1 MLPEDHFFKSLSSE
15 ELWKRY
21 CGFLDLGIEEF
32 MQIQRS
38 LLAEQLSLV
47 RESSLG
53 QRILGAQQPRT
64 IEEFRAAARFTTY
77 DDYEPFLSE
86 KREESLAQKPAAWC
100 HSSGRGGR
108 FKWVPHS
115 EAHMEKTAR
124 HGIGLFNL
132 TAAMR
137 RGEIAIGPG
146 MRMLVTVPLAPYTSG
161 TIFAALRK
169 RFTFQPIP
177 PLEAVGDL
185 PFQEQIAR
193 AFKMAMREGFDVA
206 GALASVLVRMGAQ
219 MSGQASS
226 RSRLTPDML
235 HPRVLL
241 RLARGYMKS
250 RAQGRPVYPRDLWS
264 PRGIM
269 AGGVDTS
276 IYRNDIEKYWGVIPF
291 DVYASTETMFL
302 AMQSWTKTHMT
313 FLPDSVFLEF
323 LPHSERSGAAPRIQD
338 AVTLD
343 AVEPGRL
350 YELVI
355 TQFHGMP
362 LLRYR
367 LGDVIRVVAA
377 VDEKAG
383 VRLPQ
388 IEVRRKVGEAINLAA
403 LCSLDERTLWSAL
416 AATGL
421 PYTEWTALKEYDH
434 NETFLRLVIELKQP
448 VSAAEVSRVVD
459 EKLKSVDTDYVDVHR
474 YLGVNPVRTT
484 VLAPGSFARYTEAK
498 VREGAVLSHFKPGHV
513 NPPPEVVDRLLAL
526 GTVADREL

>member
-1 MLPEDHFFKSLSSE
+1 MLPEDHYFKTLSAE

-21 CGFLDLGIEEF
+21 CGFLELSMEEF
-32 MQIQRS
+32 MRIQRS
-38 LLAEQLSLV
+38 LLGEQLSLV
-47 RESSLG
+47 QESILG
-53 QRILGAQQPRT
+53 RRILGPQPPRT
-64 IEEFRAAARFTTY
+64 LEEYRANARFTTY
-77 DDYEPFLSE
+77 GDYEPYLSE
-86 KREESLAQKPAAWC
+86 RREDSLAKKPAVWC

-115 EAHMEKTAR
+115 DAHMEKTAR

-132 TAAMR
+132 TAATR

-161 TIFAALRK
+161 TIFSALRR

-193 AFKMAMREGFDVA
+193 AFKLALREGFDVG
-206 GALASVLVRMGAQ
+206 GALASVLVRMGQQ
-219 MSGQASS
+219 MSGQASARRKIS
-226 RSRLTPDML
+226 ADML
-235 HPRVLL
+235 HPKVLL
-241 RLARGYMKS
+241 RMARGYMRS
-250 RAQGRPVYPRDLWS
+250 RIEGRPVYPRDLWN

-269 AGGVDTS
+269 AGGVDTA
-276 IYRNDIEKYWGVIPF
+276 IYRDDITKYWGVTPL
-291 DVYASTETMFL
+291 DVYASTETLFL
-302 AMQSWTKTHMT
+302 AMQSWTKAHMT
-313 FLPDSVFLEF
+313 FLPDSAFLEF
-323 LPHSERSGAAPRIQD
+323 LPHSERGGAAPHPSD

-350 YELVI
+350 YELVV

-377 VDEKAG
+377 GDGKAG

-403 LCSLDERTLWSAL
+403 LCSIDERTLWSAL

-421 PYTEWTALKEYDH
+421 AYTEWTAMKEYDH
-434 NETFLRLVIELKQP
+434 NESFLRLVIELRQP
-448 VSAAEVSRVVD
+448 VNATEVSRMVD
-459 EKLKSVDTDYVDVHR
+459 EKLAAIDTDYVDVHR

-484 VLAPGSFARYTEAK
+484 VLSPGSFARYTEAK
-498 VREGAVLSHFKPGHV
+498 VREGAMLSHFKPSHV
-513 NPPPEVVDRLLAL
+513 NPPQEVVDRLLAL
-526 GTVADREL
+526 GSVADREQ

>member
-1 MLPEDHFFKSLSSE
+1 MLPEDVFFKTLSSE

-21 CGFLDLGIEEF
+21 CGFLELSVEEF

-38 LLAEQLSLV
+38 LLAEQLALV
-47 RESSLG
+47 RDSTLG
-53 QRILGAQQPRT
+53 RKILGPQPPRT
-64 IEEFRAAARFTTY
+64 MEEFRQVAPFTTY
-77 DDYEPFLSE
+77 GDYEPYLSE
-86 KREESLAQKPAAWC
+86 KREEALAQKPAVWC
-100 HSSGRGGR
+100 HSSGRGGQ
-108 FKWVPHS
+108 FKWIPHS
-115 EAHMEKTAR
+115 EALMEKTAR

-132 TAAMR
+132 TAATR

-161 TIFAALRK
+161 TIFAQLRK
-169 RFTFQPIP
+169 RFTFHPIP

-193 AFKMAMREGFDVA
+193 AFKMAMREGFDVG
-206 GALASVLVRMGAQ
+206 GALASVLVRMGQQ

-226 RSRLTPDML
+226 RSKLTADML
-235 HPRVLL
+235 HPRVLF
-241 RLARGYMKS
+241 RLVRGYLRSK
-250 RAQGRPVYPRDLWS
+250 AKGRPVYPRDLWS

-276 IYRNDIEKYWGVIPF
+276 IYRDDIEKYWGVTPH

-302 AMQSWTKTHMT
+302 AMQGLTRAHMT

-323 LPHSERSGAAPRIQD
+323 LPLEKSGEGAAGPAD
-338 AVTLD
+338 MVTLD
-343 AVEPGRL
+343 KVEPGRL

-367 LGDVIRVVAA
+367 LGDVIRIVAA
-377 VDEKAG
+377 GDEKAG

-434 NETFLRLVIELKQP
+434 NETFLRLVIELKAP
-448 VSAAEVSRVVD
+448 AKAADVSRMVD
-459 EKLKSVDTDYVDVHR
+459 EKLKTIDIDYIDVHR

-484 VLAPGSFARYTEAK
+484 ILSIGSFARYTESK
-498 VREGAVLSHFKPGHV
+498 VREGAMLSHFKPKHV
-513 NPPPEVVDRLLAL
+513 NPDPEVLARLMSLGTVVDR
-526 GTVADREL
+526 E